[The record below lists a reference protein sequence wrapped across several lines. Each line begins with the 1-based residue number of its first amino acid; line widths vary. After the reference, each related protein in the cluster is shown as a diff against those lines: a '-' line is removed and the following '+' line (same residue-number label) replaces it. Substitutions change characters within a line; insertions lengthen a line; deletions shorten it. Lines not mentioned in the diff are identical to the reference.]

1 MKLQRRFFFL
11 LAAIAALLSISS
23 TASAGF
29 VIGTVNFSAGVSFA
43 PSPQGDLNL
52 RSHTLSN
59 VTATTGIGGWSG
71 VPAFALPNIT
81 TGTAPTSASFSFGT
95 TGFGTFSA
103 NSVSDT
109 SVNPTSNG
117 GTRTIV
123 FNGSYTTGT
132 DPFLSGAGTVHDAV
146 VRIQF
151 TKNGNGGGSP
161 SNLTAFQMTT
171 AVPEPTSLSLI
182 ATALVGGVSFFR
194 RRKSV

>member
-1 MKLQRRFFFL
+1 
-11 LAAIAALLSISS
+11 
-23 TASAGF
+23 
-29 VIGTVNFSAGVSFA
+29 V
-43 PSPQGDLNL
+43 
-52 RSHTLSN
+52 
-59 VTATTGIGGWSG
+59 
-71 VPAFALPNIT
+71 
-81 TGTAPTSASFSFGT
+81 FSFGSA
-95 TGFGTFSA
+95 GFGTFSA

-132 DPFLSGAGTVHDAV
+132 NPFLSGAGTVHDAV

-151 TKNGNGGGSP
+151 TKNGGGNSP

-182 ATALVGGVSFFR
+182 ATAVVGGVPFLRR
-194 RRKSV
+194 RRKSA